1 MEETEMGNRG
11 SKSITDLHKPASHK
25 SVIVKEQRVDG
36 SWHNMCLRCILMG
49 FERNYQ
55 VKIPSKQINKSRLY
69 TSIATCHQSF
79 IDQSE
84 INPWFLTG
92 FTDAEGC
99 FTLSV
104 GLCPRNKKM
113 KVGWAVQAIFQ
124 IELSQI
130 DLDLLKRI
138 KSLLG
143 VGNLLER
150 NINGQ
155 QSIKYRIQSV
165 KDLKVTL
172 DHFDKY
178 RLISQKRADYELFKQ
193 AIRLMEQKEHLTEAG
208 LAKIVALK
216 ASMNTGLSEELKLA
230 FPKVIPVTRPL
241 VEDQEIKDPNWLSGF
256 TTGEGCYYINLHKSA
271 SHKLKERVKLVF
283 QLSQHVR
290 DLALMQSLVST
301 LDCGNIYVDN
311 ELVNFKITQFK
322 DLTDKVLPFFQKYP
336 LLGVKSKD
344 FEDFCKVAE
353 LMQNKAHLTVE
364 GLDQIRI
371 IKAGMNTGRI

>member
-1 MEETEMGNRG
+1 MVQGFGNFYL
-11 SKSITDLHKPASHK
+11 SKKVFANFANSTCNFAVPQGLSWDSHP
-25 SVIVKEQRVDG
+25 
-36 SWHNMCLRCILMG
+36 
-49 FERNYQ
+49 RNYSTLPLGTLQ
-55 VKIPSKQINKSRLY
+55 SQIRL
-69 TSIATCHQSF
+69 TM
-79 IDQSE
+79 D
-84 INPWFLTG
+84 PWFLTG
-92 FTDAEGC
+92 FTDGEGC
-99 FTLSV
+99 FSIVIYKKKTLKIGWSV
-104 GLCPRNKKM
+104 QLF
-113 KVGWAVQAIFQ
+113 FQ
-124 IELSQI
+124 ITLHSK
-130 DLDLLKRI
+130 DLPI
-138 KSLLG
+138 
-143 VGNLLER
+143 LE
-150 NINGQ
+150 
-155 QSIKYRIQSV
+155 KIQSYLGGIGNITKERENSFRYRV
-165 KDLKVTL
+165 ASLKDLSL
-172 DHFDKY
+172 IINHFEKY
-178 RLISQKRADYELFKQ
+178 PLLTQKRSDYELFKQ